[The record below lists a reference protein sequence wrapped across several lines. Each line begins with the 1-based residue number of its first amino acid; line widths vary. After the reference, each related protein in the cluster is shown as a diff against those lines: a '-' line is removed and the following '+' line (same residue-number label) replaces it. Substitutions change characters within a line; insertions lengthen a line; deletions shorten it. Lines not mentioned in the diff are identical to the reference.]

1 MSDLTVAF
9 NDANEQLLTELS
21 KTGCK
26 TFTNIN
32 YSKRYSE
39 TVYTIKGFD
48 SFISSPIE
56 QQYMHQFSMHGED
69 ICAGTIDECREVVSN
84 FIAAHPQYDTIKIIT
99 LPVTHFDYT
108 CAS

>member
-1 MSDLTVAF
+1 MSDLSVAL
-9 NDANEQLLTELS
+9 NDANEQLS

-26 TFTNIN
+26 TFKNIN

-39 TVYTIKGFD
+39 DVYKKAFFPDFVSIFATV
-48 SFISSPIE
+48 E
-56 QQYMHQFSMHGED
+56 QKYMYQFSMHGED

-84 FIAAHPQYDTIKIIT
+84 FIETHPQYDTIKIIT